1 MKIDRMMRVLYVLCT
16 TTMSN
21 GSTKA
26 FLSLC
31 LGLKD
36 KGVEPI
42 VVCPNSGGV
51 FRVLKEKGVTA
62 LCIPN
67 RNSVYPPSKSFR
79 DKMLYVPR
87 LVVHSIINAMAVTKT
102 KKVCAQYHPDII
114 HSNGALVDVGYRAA
128 KSLGIPHIYHL
139 REFQDLDFGMDI
151 MPSMDGFKDRIL
163 YNSQAI
169 CITNAVMKHFS
180 TESNVKNLRV
190 IYDGVHLKSE
200 TAFMCEKEKY
210 FLFVG
215 RLDEA
220 KGFRN
225 AVVAFSKFVEKRK
238 DYKLLVA
245 GTPLSVSYFNE
256 IKAYIDA
263 NRLTDFIEFLGIR
276 NDVDNLMQKA
286 TAVIM
291 ASRFEGFGLVTA
303 EAIFNGCLVIGH
315 DTGGT
320 KEQFDNGVK
329 LSGEEI
335 GLRYGS
341 VEELSRLMLEVADS
355 EIEKFFPMIKRGQQV
370 ASSLYSI
377 EKCVDKVLEYYKEIL
392 ADNN

>member
-1 MKIDRMMRVLYVLCT
+1 
-16 TTMSN
+16 
-21 GSTKA
+21 
-26 FLSLC
+26 
-31 LGLKD
+31 
-36 KGVEPI
+36 
-42 VVCPNSGGV
+42 
-51 FRVLKEKGVTA
+51 
-62 LCIPN
+62 
-67 RNSVYPPSKSFR
+67 
-79 DKMLYVPR
+79 
-87 LVVHSIINAMAVTKT
+87 
-102 KKVCAQYHPDII
+102 
-114 HSNGALVDVGYRAA
+114 
-128 KSLGIPHIYHL
+128 
-139 REFQDLDFGMDI
+139 
-151 MPSMDGFKDRIL
+151 
-163 YNSQAI
+163 
-169 CITNAVMKHFS
+169 MKHFS

-303 EAIFNGCLVIGH
+303 EAMFNGCLVIGH

-355 EIEKFFPMIKRGQQV
+355 EIDKFFPMIKRGQQV

-377 EKCVDKVLEYYKEIL
+377 ETCVDKVLEYYKEIL

>member
-1 MKIDRMMRVLYVLCT
+1 MRVLYVLST

-42 VVCPNSGGV
+42 VVCPNSLGV
-51 FRVLKEKGVTA
+51 FRVLKDKGITA

-67 RNSVYPPSKSFR
+67 RNSVYPPFESLR
-79 DKMLYVPR
+79 DKILYVPR
-87 LVVHSIINAMAVTKT
+87 LVSHGVINAMAVAKT
-102 KKVCAQYHPDII
+102 KKVCTRYHPDLI
-114 HSNGALVDVGYRAA
+114 HSNGALVDVGFRAA

-139 REFQDLDFGMDI
+139 REYQDLDFGMDI
-151 MPSMDGFKDRIL
+151 MPSMDGFKNRIL
-163 YNSQAI
+163 DKSQAI

-180 TESNVKNLRV
+180 TGSNVNNLRV
-190 IYDGVHLKSE
+190 IYDGVHLKEE
-200 TAFMCEKEKY
+200 TAFMCEKDKY

-225 AVVAFSKFVEKRK
+225 AVFAFSKFVEKRK

-245 GTPLSVSYFNE
+245 GTPLSATYFNE
-256 IKAYIDA
+256 IKAYIEA
-263 NRLTDFIEFLGIR
+263 NGLTENIEFLGIR
-276 NDVDNLMQKA
+276 NDVDSLMQKA
-286 TAVIM
+286 SAVIM

-303 EAIFNGCLVIGH
+303 EAMFNGCLVIGH

-320 KEQFDNGVK
+320 KEQFDNGLK
-329 LSGEEI
+329 MSGEEI

-341 VEELSRLMLEVADS
+341 VEDLSRLMFEVADS
-355 EIEKFFPMIKRGQQV
+355 GIEKYLPMIKRGQQV
-370 ASSLYSI
+370 AASLYSI
-377 EKCVDKVLEYYKEIL
+377 ETCVDNVLEYYNDIL
-392 ADNN
+392 ADKNNHK